1 MTGMPRKK
9 SKKSKKSLLEP
20 LRQNVAKRLSNT
32 DIRIRR
38 KVLLGLVVFVGLFLL
53 YSFFSGSYGFVRIAQ
68 LHARQHR
75 LKKEN
80 RRLLVRLVDTELTR
94 NRLLNDMNYI
104 EYIAR
109 TKHFFSRPGEVIYRI
124 K

>member
-1 MTGMPRKK
+1 MPRKK

-20 LRQNVAKRLSNT
+20 LRQSVAKRLSNT

-53 YSFFSGSYGFVRIAQ
+53 YSFFRLLRFCPYRPASRPATSAQ
-68 LHARQHR
+68 
-75 LKKEN
+75 KEN